1 MILSF
6 HPCFVAD
13 AQVIPGDRKLDQT
26 DFSLIQA
33 AKAIILPQTCS
44 RSLYRACKRS
54 TAVLFP
60 EYEWRFRYPGKT
72 GQSRFF
78 EKMAYPHPATRRWR
92 NPEALRTA
100 KGKPSHTMP
109 FYIKANNAHE
119 GDGVW
124 LVKDPEDLDR
134 ALDRIEE
141 WGTDSFITQ
150 EMIPCEGNVLRV
162 VVLGKRF
169 SCYWKRSRDRSVTTV
184 SRGAKIDRRWRS
196 DLREKGIRQAE
207 SLCESSGINLA
218 AVDFVFSMVDS
229 DPEPL
234 ILEINYSFGRRGLGG
249 SLNYYRSLYEAVGEW
264 LEEQGM
270 DPGRVKLA

>member
-13 AQVIPGDRKLDQT
+13 AQIIPGDRKLDQS
-26 DFSLIQA
+26 DFALIRA

-54 TAVLFP
+54 SAVLFP

-72 GQSRFF
+72 AQSRFF
-78 EKMAYPHPATRRWR
+78 EKMGCPHPATRRWR
-92 NPEALRTA
+92 SPEALRKA
-100 KGKPSHTMP
+100 RPPHSVP
-109 FYIKANNAHE
+109 FFIKANHTHE
-119 GDGVW
+119 GEGVW
-124 LVKDPEDLDR
+124 LVEDHEDLDR
-134 ALDRIEE
+134 ALDSIEK

-150 EMIPCEGNVLRV
+150 EMIPCKGNVLRV

-169 SCYWKRSRDRSVTTV
+169 RCYWKRSRDRSVTTV
-184 SRGAKIDRRWRS
+184 SRGAKIDGRWRS
-196 DLREKGIRQAE
+196 DLREKGIGQARR
-207 SLCESSGINLA
+207 LCDFSGINVA
-218 AVDFVFSMVDS
+218 AMDFVFSMADS

-234 ILEINYSFGRRGLGG
+234 ILEINYYFGRRGLGG
-249 SLNYYRSLYEAVGEW
+249 SLNYYRSLYGALREW

-270 DPGRVKLA
+270 DPGGVKLV

>member
-13 AQVIPGDRKLDQT
+13 AQIIPGDRDLNQT
-26 DFSLIQA
+26 DFSLIRA
-33 AKAIILPQTCS
+33 AKAILLPQTCS
-44 RSLYRACKRS
+44 RSLYRACTRS
-54 TAVLFP
+54 SAVLFP
-60 EYEWRFRYPGKT
+60 EYEWRFRYPGKA

-78 EKMAYPHPATRRWR
+78 EKVGCPHPATRRWR
-92 NPEALRTA
+92 NPEALR
-100 KGKPSHTMP
+100 KRKPPHTVP
-109 FYIKANNAHE
+109 FFIKANETHE
-119 GDGVW
+119 GEGVW
-124 LVKDPEDLDR
+124 PVKDPEDLDR
-134 ALDRIEE
+134 ALDRIEQ
-141 WGTDSFITQ
+141 WGTESFITQ

-169 SCYWKRSRDRSVTTV
+169 CCYWKRSRGKSVTTA

-196 DLREKGIRQAE
+196 DLREKGMRQARN
-207 SLCESSGINLA
+207 LCDSSGINVA
-218 AVDFVFSMVDS
+218 AMDFVFSMADC

-249 SLNYYRSLYEAVGEW
+249 SVNYYRSLYEAVRDW

-270 DPGRVKLA
+270 DPTRITLV